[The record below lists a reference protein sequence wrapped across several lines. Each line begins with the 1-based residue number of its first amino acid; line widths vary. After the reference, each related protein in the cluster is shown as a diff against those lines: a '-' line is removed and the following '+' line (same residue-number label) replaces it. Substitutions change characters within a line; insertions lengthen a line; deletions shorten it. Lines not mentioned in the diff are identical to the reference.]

1 VASSKQ
7 TDWQCAGGC
16 GEEFCGV
23 IGPLLRPAS
32 RLILRGPP
40 GPASNS
46 VRCASRHDALTLHSS
61 TAALAVD
68 NTPMASYQK
77 LELLRAPPSR
87 EFISPESRFWRKF
100 RDPIVAD
107 LGSKVTHISF
117 SPVAPHLF
125 AVSSS
130 SRVTIHD
137 GDSCE
142 VKKTLTRFRAE
153 AYSAHFR
160 SDGKLLV
167 AGGEE
172 PVVQVCNEFLR
183 VIYI

>member
-1 VASSKQ
+1 MRESSRSLY
-7 TDWQCAGGC
+7 A
-16 GEEFCGV
+16 
-23 IGPLLRPAS
+23 
-32 RLILRGPP
+32 
-40 GPASNS
+40 
-46 VRCASRHDALTLHSS
+46 
-61 TAALAVD
+61 AALAVD
-68 NTPMASYQK
+68 TPMASYQK

-172 PVVQVCNEFLR
+172 PVVQV
-183 VIYI
+183 